1 MTGDWELCFPSMY
14 FRLPEHAVTAPSTGH
29 WKRIP
34 DVPSLAAKEFSMTK
48 IPPKSARVA
57 PAPKGR
63 ILNCESD
70 GKVLIEQSKMF
81 ERIGYTVENAH
92 GRTVAEQALLNGT
105 YDIVVLGHTLHKDDR
120 HHLAY
125 KAKRSSSDTQVLV
138 LHASGKHPAVDIAI
152 DSRRG
157 EQAVIAALESL
168 MQQRVLV
175 AC

>member
-1 MTGDWELCFPSMY
+1 MY
-14 FRLPEHAVTAPSTGH
+14 FRQPEHAVTAPSAGR
-29 WKRIP
+29 WKPLSDI
-34 DVPSLAAKEFSMTK
+34 PSLAEKEFSMTK
-48 IPPKSARVA
+48 IAPKSARVA
-57 PAPKGR
+57 PTAKGK

-70 GKVLIEQSKMF
+70 GKVLIEQSQMF
-81 ERIGYTVENAH
+81 ERSRYTVENAH
-92 GRTVAEQALLNGT
+92 GRAAAEQALLNGT

-125 KAKRSSSDTQVLV
+125 KAKRSHSDTQVLV

-168 MQQRVLV
+168 MQQRVLI

>member
-1 MTGDWELCFPSMY
+1 MS
-14 FRLPEHAVTAPSTGH
+14 
-29 WKRIP
+29 
-34 DVPSLAAKEFSMTK
+34 K
-48 IPPKSARVA
+48 IAPKSARVA
-57 PAPKGR
+57 PTAKGR

-70 GKVLIEQSKMF
+70 SSVLIEQSQLLQ
-81 ERIGYTVENAH
+81 RNGYTVENAL
-92 GRTVAEQALLNGT
+92 GRAAAVQALLSGT
-105 YDIVVLGHTLHKDDR
+105 YEIVVLGHTLHKDDR

-138 LHASGKHPAVDIAI
+138 LHASGKHPAVDLAI

-157 EQAVIAALESL
+157 NNAVIAALESL